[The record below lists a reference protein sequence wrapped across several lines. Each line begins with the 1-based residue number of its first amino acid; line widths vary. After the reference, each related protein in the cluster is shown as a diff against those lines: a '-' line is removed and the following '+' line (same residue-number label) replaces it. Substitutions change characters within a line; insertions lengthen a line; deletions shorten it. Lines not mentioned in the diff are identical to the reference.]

1 MMKKNGLIGR
11 LLCLL
16 GFHDRTGPWLPVK
29 SGNLSDTNPPYEV
42 NPCLRRGC
50 GIRLW
55 RSKTRAA
62 IQLHQA
68 ESVAPTAQE
77 PTNVCGVK
85 TGLPA
90 VGEPEYF
97 ARRDLEIAGRKLAD
111 DE

>member
-1 MMKKNGLIGR
+1 MMKTNGLIGR
-11 LLCLL
+11 LLCRLD
-16 GFHDRTGPWLPVK
+16 FHDHTGPWHPVK
-29 SGNLSDTNPPYEV
+29 SGNLSDTKPPYEV

-62 IQLHQA
+62 IQPHQA
-68 ESVAPTAQE
+68 EPVVPTAQE
-77 PTNVCGVK
+77 LPNVRGVK

-90 VGEPEYF
+90 VGETEDF
-97 ARRDLEIAGRKLAD
+97 TRRDLEIARRKLAD